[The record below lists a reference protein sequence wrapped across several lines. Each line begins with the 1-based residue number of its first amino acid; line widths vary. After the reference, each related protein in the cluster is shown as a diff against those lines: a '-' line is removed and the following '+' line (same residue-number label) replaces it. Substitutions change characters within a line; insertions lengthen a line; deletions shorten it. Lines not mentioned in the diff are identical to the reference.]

1 MITENM
7 ETSCRNHC
15 GLFYFALCLVLL
27 SMPSISLADT
37 GSEVKKKSEKAVEIG
52 VETQGILES
61 WVEEEHKLLEEIEDL
76 EQILEHTEWQRKKFS
91 VYKKD
96 LEKKIAGLQKKAE
109 AMEAVNMK
117 LLPILE
123 ENLEQLQAVMEA
135 DVPSNLTERRKSM
148 HHAKMVLADYDMGLL
163 DKTRAVLDATAKE
176 VDLGHQVNVLE
187 DEIEVDGVGRRVKM
201 LQVGRVGL
209 YAMTLDGEKAYQ
221 WDSIQSR
228 WVAVENDVTPIHD
241 AIEIAEGIRLV
252 GLSKLPLAQPETRNL
267 QEDTAQ

>member
-1 MITENM
+1 MIAENVGI
-7 ETSCRNHC
+7 SCHNRR
-15 GLFYFALCLVLL
+15 GAFYIALCLVILF
-27 SMPSISLADT
+27 MPCISSANT
-37 GSEVKKKSEKAVEIG
+37 GSEVKKMSEKAVEIG
-52 VETQGILES
+52 VTTQGVHES

-76 EQILEHTEWQRKKFS
+76 EQVLEHTRWQRKKFF
-91 VYKKD
+91 VYRQD

-123 ENLEQLQAVMEA
+123 ENLGQLQTVMDA
-135 DVPSNLTERRKSM
+135 DIPSNLTERRKSI

-163 DKTRAVLDATAKE
+163 DKTRAVLDAIAKE

-221 WDSIQSR
+221 WDNGLGQ
-228 WVAVENDVTPIHD
+228 WVAIADDVTPIHD

-252 GLSKLPLAQPETRNL
+252 GLSRLPLAQPETSSM
-267 QEDTAQ
+267 QEGTVQ

>member
-1 MITENM
+1 MVTENT
-7 ETSCRNHC
+7 ETFCRNRC
-15 GLFYFALCLVLL
+15 GIFYFALGLMLL
-27 SMPSISLADT
+27 FIPSISWADT
-37 GSEVKKKSEKAVEIG
+37 GSEVKKKSKKAVEIG
-52 VETQGILES
+52 IATQGVHES

-76 EQILEHTEWQRKKFS
+76 ERILEHTQWQRKKFS

-96 LEKKIAGLQKKAE
+96 LETKIAGLQKKAE

-123 ENLEQLQAVMEA
+123 DDLERLQVVMDA
-135 DVPSNLTERRKSM
+135 DIPSNLTERRKSI

-187 DEIEVDGVGRRVKM
+187 DEIEVDGERRRVKM
-201 LQVGRVGL
+201 LQVGRVAL

-221 WDSIQSR
+221 WDDRQSR
-228 WVAVENDVTPIHD
+228 WIIVEKDVTPIHD

-252 GLSKLPLAQPETRNL
+252 GLSELPLAQPETSYL
-267 QEDTAQ
+267 QEESAQ